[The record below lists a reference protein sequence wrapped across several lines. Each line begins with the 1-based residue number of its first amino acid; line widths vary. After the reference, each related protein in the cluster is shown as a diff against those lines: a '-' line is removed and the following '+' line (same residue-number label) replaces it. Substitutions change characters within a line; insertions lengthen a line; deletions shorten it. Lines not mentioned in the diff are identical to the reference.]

1 MVNPHLFC
9 GALLKAMDDG
19 IKNKIDPGAPET
31 RNVTTVWQSGEPVKL
46 IPLNLHDALEALK
59 KDEVIKSALPGRLY
73 EVFDEYKRDEWTR
86 FLREVTNW
94 DVERY
99 LHCVP

>member
-1 MVNPHLFC
+1 MIDVNFSI
-9 GALLKAMDDG
+9 GWVNRSDSAA
-19 IKNKIDPGAPET
+19 
-31 RNVTTVWQSGEPVKL
+31 
-46 IPLNLHDALEALK
+46 EARC
-59 KDEVIKSALPGRLY
+59 SALPGRLY
-73 EVFDEYKRDEWTR
+73 DVFDEYKRDEWTR